1 MPPET
6 TLNRFIKAQ
15 ETDYER
21 ALTEIRN
28 GKKRSHW
35 MWYIFPQIHGLG
47 FSEMARHYA
56 ITSKK
61 EAADYLQHPIL
72 GTRLVEISTALLKLE
87 SNDAQYILGSPDDMK
102 LQSCMTLFALLGN
115 TNLVF
120 EQVLDKYYNGEKDHK
135 TLDLIKR

>member
-15 ETDYER
+15 ENDYER
-21 ALTEIRN
+21 ALTEVRN

-61 EAADYLQHPIL
+61 EAADYLQHPVL
-72 GTRLVEISTALLKLE
+72 GTRLVEISTALLTLE

-102 LQSCMTLFALLGN
+102 LQSCMTLFALLDN
-115 TNLVF
+115 TNPVF
-120 EQVLDKYYNGEKDHK
+120 EQVLDKYYNGKKDQK

>member
-61 EAADYLQHPIL
+61 EAADYLQHPVL
-72 GTRLVEISTALLKLE
+72 GTRLVEISTALLTLE
-87 SNDAQYILGSPDDMK
+87 SNYAQYILGSPDDMK
-102 LQSCMTLFALLGN
+102 LQSCMTLFALLDN
-115 TNLVF
+115 TNPVF
-120 EQVLDKYYNGEKDHK
+120 EKVLDKYYNGKKDQK
-135 TLDLIKR
+135 TLALI